1 LLRLVARFIR
11 LLGSETDPAQI
22 ALGVALA
29 LIAGLT
35 PVASLHNLVVLFL
48 LLVLRANLS
57 AFLLSWAVF
66 SGLAYLL
73 DPVFHAVGLWLLTLP
88 ALQGFWT
95 FLYNVPG
102 MRLTRFHHTITLGS
116 VVLSVLLV
124 VPVFVLAKAVV
135 RRYREQFLAR
145 VRALKIAQVL
155 KASRLYRALR
165 AAWEVGEGR

>member
-35 PVASLHNLVVLFL
+35 PALSLHNLVVLFL

-57 AFLLSWAVF
+57 AFVLFWAVF

-73 DPVFHAVGLWLLTLP
+73 DPVFNAVGLWLLTLP

-116 VVLSVLLV
+116 VVVSLVLV
-124 VPVFVLAKAVV
+124 VPVFVLAKATV

-145 VRALKIAQVL
+145 VRALRIAQML